1 MNLLAADADKRDLR
15 RGACPALSAP
25 MQTGDGLLAR
35 ISFAES
41 IRPAELATICRLC
54 EAHGNGVINI
64 SARGNLQVRG
74 LTTETAGKLEGDIRS
89 LNLPLR
95 EGLAVE
101 VPPLAGLD
109 PAEIADPRPLAD
121 AIRARA
127 HSLEG
132 LAPKISVVV
141 DGSGRMRLSQ
151 LLADIRLVAARLG
164 DKVGWQILL
173 GDTQAG
179 SRVHGTFPAQ
189 QAVDEAL
196 SLLQRLTSL
205 GPTSRGRDLVT
216 DAMPPCA
223 MMEDGFSSLG
233 VTLLEGDE
241 AAVGIGLPFG
251 QTTAV
256 QLAALCTE
264 AKKQHI
270 RAVRPAFGHALI
282 LFGDRSA
289 CETIQVFAG
298 RCGFITESTDA
309 RGMIA
314 ACPGSPSCASAA
326 IDTHGLAHLALEH
339 LEDLLDGSFN
349 LHVTGCAKGCAHPQ
363 ATSLALCGGGS
374 DISFIVGK
382 ASDPSFA
389 SIPAAES
396 ANALRSIAALVR
408 KERLKDETSAACIA
422 RLGREQLALSLTS
435 GRT

>member
-1 MNLLAADADKRDLR
+1 MNPHAAEADKRDLR
-15 RGACPALSAP
+15 RGACPGLSAP
-25 MQTGDGLLAR
+25 MQTGDGLLSR
-35 ISFAES
+35 ISLGDP
-41 IRPAELATICRLC
+41 IRPAQLGTICRLS
-54 EAHGNGVINI
+54 ETHGNGVINI

-74 LTTETAGKLEGDIRS
+74 LTAETAGKFEGDIRS

-101 VPPLAGLD
+101 VPPLAGHD
-109 PAEIADPRPLAD
+109 PAEIADPRPLAG
-121 AIRARA
+121 AIRSGAQG
-127 HSLEG
+127 LKG
-132 LAPKISVVV
+132 LAPKMSVVV
-141 DGSGRMRLSQ
+141 DGSGQMRLSE
-151 LLADIRLVAARLG
+151 LLADVRLVATKSANN
-164 DKVGWQILL
+164 VGWQVLL
-173 GDTQAG
+173 GGTQADG
-179 SRVHGTFPAQ
+179 RVHGTFQAQ

-196 SLLQRLTSL
+196 SLLQRLSSL

-216 DAMPPCA
+216 DAMSPCA

-233 VTLLEGDE
+233 LTLLERDE

-251 QTTAV
+251 QTTAM

-264 AKKQHI
+264 AETQHI

-282 LFGDRSA
+282 LFGDRPA

-298 RCGFITESTDA
+298 RSGFITESTDP

-314 ACPGSPSCASAA
+314 ACPGGPSCASAA
-326 IDTHGLAHLALEH
+326 IDTHRLAHLALEH

-363 ATSLALCGGGS
+363 ATSLALCGSGS